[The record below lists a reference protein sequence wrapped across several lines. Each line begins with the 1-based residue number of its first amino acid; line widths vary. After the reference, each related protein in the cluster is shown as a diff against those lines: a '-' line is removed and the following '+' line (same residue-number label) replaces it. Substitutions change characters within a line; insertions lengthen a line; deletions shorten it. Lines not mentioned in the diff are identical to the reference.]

1 MKKKLITI
9 SGQTASGKTNLSI
22 RLAQNL
28 NCSIIS
34 CDSRQFYKEMSIGTA
49 VPSKLELSKANHYFI
64 HHKSVKDNYTV
75 GDFQNDALKLIENLF
90 KKDDYIILT
99 GGSGMYMDAI
109 VNGIDKFPKIKLGVR
124 ELLNEK
130 HNSRGILFLKN
141 KLKELDPEYYDIVD
155 VNNHRRLIRALEVCI
170 STGKP
175 YSSFLN
181 KKNKKYDFESVNFGI
196 KVDRELLYKKIN
208 YRVDKMISD
217 GLIKEAKTLL
227 NFKDLNPLNTV
238 GYKELFE
245 HFKGNLTKSQAI
257 EKIKQNTRRYAKRQM
272 TWLKNKN
279 LVWIENNVEIDEIK
293 RFINSNNLEHFY

>member
-64 HHKSVKDNYTV
+64 HHKSVKDKYTI

-90 KKDDYIILT
+90 KKDDFIILT
-99 GGSGMYMDAI
+99 GGSGMYMDAV
-109 VNGIDKFPKIKLGVR
+109 VNGIDAFPKIKLGVR

-130 HNSRGILFLKN
+130 YNSTGILFLKN
-141 KLKELDPEYYDIVD
+141 KLKELDPEYHDIVD

-181 KKNKKYDFESVNFGI
+181 KKNKKYDFESVNFCI

-227 NFKDLNPLNTV
+227 KFKDLNSLNTV

-245 HFKGNLTKSQAI
+245 YFKGNLTKSQAI

-279 LVWIENNVEIDEIK
+279 LIWIENNIEIDEIK
-293 RFINSNNLEHFY
+293 RFINSNNM

>member
-130 HNSRGILFLKN
+130 HNSRCILFLKN

-181 KKNKKYDFESVNFGI
+181 KKNKKYDFESINFGI

-293 RFINSNNLEHFY
+293 RFINSNNL

>member
-22 RLAQNL
+22 RLAQDL

-124 ELLNEK
+124 ELLNEN

-141 KLKELDPEYYDIVD
+141 KLKGLDPEYYDIVD

-245 HFKGNLTKSQAI
+245 LFKGNLTKSQAI

-293 RFINSNNLEHFY
+293 RFINSNNL

>member
-293 RFINSNNLEHFY
+293 RFINSNNM

>member
-1 MKKKLITI
+1 LKKKLITI

-124 ELLNEK
+124 ELLNEN

-293 RFINSNNLEHFY
+293 RFINSNNL

>member
-130 HNSRGILFLKN
+130 HNSGGILFLKN

-181 KKNKKYDFESVNFGI
+181 KKNKKYDFESINFGI

-293 RFINSNNLEHFY
+293 RFINSNNL

>member
-75 GDFQNDALKLIENLF
+75 GNFQNDALKLIENLF

-217 GLIKEAKTLL
+217 GLIKEAKNLL

-293 RFINSNNLEHFY
+293 RFINSNNL

>member
-1 MKKKLITI
+1 LKKKLITI

-28 NCSIIS
+28 KCSIIS

-75 GDFQNDALKLIENLF
+75 GDYQNDALKLIENLF
-90 KKDDYIILT
+90 KKDDFIILT
-99 GGSGMYMDAI
+99 GGSGMYMDSI
-109 VNGIDKFPKIKLGVR
+109 VNGIDTFPKIKLGVR

-130 HNSRGILFLKN
+130 YNSKGVLFLKN
-141 KLKELDPEYYDIVD
+141 KLKELDPEYHDIVD
-155 VNNHRRLIRALEVCI
+155 INNHRRLIRALEVCI

-175 YSSFLN
+175 YSSFIN
-181 KKNKKYDFESVNFGI
+181 KKNKKYDFEIINFCI

-227 NFKDLNPLNTV
+227 KFKDLNSLNTV

-245 HFKGNLTKSQAI
+245 YFKGNLTKSQAI

-279 LVWIENNVEIDEIK
+279 LIWIENNIEIDKIK
-293 RFINSNNLEHFY
+293 RFINSNNL

>member
-196 KVDRELLYKKIN
+196 KIDRKLLYEKIN

-293 RFINSNNLEHFY
+293 RFINSNNL

>member
-181 KKNKKYDFESVNFGI
+181 KKNKKYDFESVNFCI

-227 NFKDLNPLNTV
+227 KFKDLNPLNTV

-279 LVWIENNVEIDEIK
+279 LIWIENNIEIDEIK
-293 RFINSNNLEHFY
+293 RFINSNNL

>member
-109 VNGIDKFPKIKLGVR
+109 VNGIDTFPKIKLGVR

-293 RFINSNNLEHFY
+293 RFINSNNL

>member
-49 VPSKLELSKANHYFI
+49 VPSKIELSKANHYFI

-170 STGKP
+170 STEKP

-217 GLIKEAKTLL
+217 GLIQEAKTLL

-293 RFINSNNLEHFY
+293 RFINSNNL

>member
-90 KKDDYIILT
+90 KKDNYIILT

-109 VNGIDKFPKIKLGVR
+109 VNGIDTFPKIKLGVR

-181 KKNKKYDFESVNFGI
+181 KKNKKYDFESVNFCI

-227 NFKDLNPLNTV
+227 KFEDLNPLKTV

-257 EKIKQNTRRYAKRQM
+257 EKIKQNTRRFAKRQM

-279 LVWIENNVEIDEIK
+279 LIWIENNVEIDEIK
-293 RFINSNNLEHFY
+293 RFINLNNL

>member
-22 RLAQNL
+22 RLAQDL

-293 RFINSNNLEHFY
+293 RFINSNNL

>member
-75 GDFQNDALKLIENLF
+75 GNFQNDALKLIENLF

-170 STGKP
+170 STEKP

-217 GLIKEAKTLL
+217 GLIQEAKTLF
-227 NFKDLNPLNTV
+227 NFKDLNTLNTV

-293 RFINSNNLEHFY
+293 RFINSNNL

>member
-28 NCSIIS
+28 KCSIIS

-90 KKDDYIILT
+90 KKDDFIILT
-99 GGSGMYMDAI
+99 GGSGMYMDSI
-109 VNGIDKFPKIKLGVR
+109 VNGIDTFPKIKLGVR

-130 HNSRGILFLKN
+130 YNSKGVLFLKN
-141 KLKELDPEYYDIVD
+141 KLKELDPEYHDIVD

-181 KKNKKYDFESVNFGI
+181 KKNKKYDFESINFCI

-227 NFKDLNPLNTV
+227 KFKDLNSLNTV

-279 LVWIENNVEIDEIK
+279 LIWIENNIEIDEIK
-293 RFINSNNLEHFY
+293 RFINSNNL

>member
-1 MKKKLITI
+1 LKKKLITI

-22 RLAQNL
+22 RLAQDL

-75 GDFQNDALKLIENLF
+75 GNFQNDALKLIENLF

-130 HNSRGILFLKN
+130 HNSGGILFLKN

-217 GLIKEAKTLL
+217 GLIKEAKNLL

-279 LVWIENNVEIDEIK
+279 LVWIENNIEIDEIK
-293 RFINSNNLEHFY
+293 RFINSNNL

>member
-1 MKKKLITI
+1 M
-9 SGQTASGKTNLSI
+9 SI

-170 STGKP
+170 STEKP

-217 GLIKEAKTLL
+217 GLIQEAKTLL

-293 RFINSNNLEHFY
+293 RFINSNNL

>member
-217 GLIKEAKTLL
+217 GLIQEAKTLF

-293 RFINSNNLEHFY
+293 RFINSNNL

>member
-124 ELLNEK
+124 ELLNEN

-196 KVDRELLYKKIN
+196 KIDRKLLYEKIN

>member
-90 KKDDYIILT
+90 KKDDFIILT

-141 KLKELDPEYYDIVD
+141 KLKELDPEYHDIVD

-181 KKNKKYDFESVNFGI
+181 KKNKKYDFESVNFCI

-227 NFKDLNPLNTV
+227 KFKDLNPLNTV

-279 LVWIENNVEIDEIK
+279 LIWIENNVEIDEIK
-293 RFINSNNLEHFY
+293 RFINSNNL

>member
-28 NCSIIS
+28 KCSIIS

-90 KKDDYIILT
+90 KKDDFIILT

-109 VNGIDKFPKIKLGVR
+109 VNGIDTFPKIKLGVR

-130 HNSRGILFLKN
+130 YNSTGILFLKN
-141 KLKELDPEYYDIVD
+141 KLKELDPEYHDIVD

-181 KKNKKYDFESVNFGI
+181 KKNKKYDFESINFCI

-217 GLIKEAKTLL
+217 GLIKEAKTLFK
-227 NFKDLNPLNTV
+227 FKDLNSLNTV

-245 HFKGNLTKSQAI
+245 YFKGNLTKSQAI

-293 RFINSNNLEHFY
+293 RFINSNNL

>member
-217 GLIKEAKTLL
+217 GLIQEAKTLL

-293 RFINSNNLEHFY
+293 RFTNSNNL

>member
-170 STGKP
+170 STEKP

-217 GLIKEAKTLL
+217 GLIQEAKTLF
-227 NFKDLNPLNTV
+227 NFKDLNTLNTV

-293 RFINSNNLEHFY
+293 RFINSNSL

>member
-293 RFINSNNLEHFY
+293 RFINSNNL

>member
-22 RLAQNL
+22 RLAQDL

-130 HNSRGILFLKN
+130 HNSGGILFLKN

-181 KKNKKYDFESVNFGI
+181 KKNKKYDFESINFGI

-293 RFINSNNLEHFY
+293 RFINSNNL

>member
-109 VNGIDKFPKIKLGVR
+109 INGIDKFPKIKLGVR

-181 KKNKKYDFESVNFGI
+181 KKNKKHDFESVNFGI

-279 LVWIENNVEIDEIK
+279 LILIENNIEIDEIK
-293 RFINSNNLEHFY
+293 KFINSDNL

>member
-130 HNSRGILFLKN
+130 YNSRGILFLKN

-181 KKNKKYDFESVNFGI
+181 KKNKKYDFESINFGI

>member
-64 HHKSVKDNYTV
+64 HHKSIEDNYTV

-90 KKDDYIILT
+90 KKDDFIILT

-109 VNGIDKFPKIKLGVR
+109 LNGIDTFPKIKLGVR

-130 HNSRGILFLKN
+130 YNSRGILFLKN
-141 KLKELDPEYYDIVD
+141 KLKELDPEYHDIVD
-155 VNNHRRLIRALEVCI
+155 VKNHRRLIRALEVCI

-181 KKNKKYDFESVNFGI
+181 KKNKKYDFESVNFCI
-196 KVDRELLYKKIN
+196 KIDRELLYKKIN

-227 NFKDLNPLNTV
+227 KFKDLNSLNTV

-279 LVWIENNVEIDEIK
+279 LIWIENNVEIDEIK
-293 RFINSNNLEHFY
+293 RFINSNNL

>member
-99 GGSGMYMDAI
+99 GGSGMYMEAVI
-109 VNGIDKFPKIKLGVR
+109 NGIDKFPKIKLGVR

-130 HNSRGILFLKN
+130 YNSRGILFLKN

-155 VNNHRRLIRALEVCI
+155 VNHHRRLIRALEVCI

-196 KVDRELLYKKIN
+196 KVDRELLYEKIN

-293 RFINSNNLEHFY
+293 RFINSNNL

>member
-22 RLAQNL
+22 RLAQDL

-130 HNSRGILFLKN
+130 YNSRGILFLKN

-155 VNNHRRLIRALEVCI
+155 VNNHRRLIRALEDCI
-170 STGKP
+170 STGKT

-293 RFINSNNLEHFY
+293 RFINSNNL

>member
-28 NCSIIS
+28 KCSIIS

-90 KKDDYIILT
+90 KKDDFIILT

-109 VNGIDKFPKIKLGVR
+109 VNGIDTFPKIKLGVR
-124 ELLNEK
+124 ELLNENY
-130 HNSRGILFLKN
+130 NSKGVLFLKN
-141 KLKELDPEYYDIVD
+141 KLKELDPEYHDIVD

-181 KKNKKYDFESVNFGI
+181 KKNKKYDFESINFCI

-227 NFKDLNPLNTV
+227 KFKDLNSLNTV

-245 HFKGNLTKSQAI
+245 YFKGNLTKSQAI

-279 LVWIENNVEIDEIK
+279 LIWIENNIEIDEIK
-293 RFINSNNLEHFY
+293 RFINSNNL

>member
-90 KKDDYIILT
+90 KKDDFIILT

-217 GLIKEAKTLL
+217 GLIQEAKTLL

-293 RFINSNNLEHFY
+293 RFINSNNL

>member
-90 KKDDYIILT
+90 KKDDFIILT

-130 HNSRGILFLKN
+130 YNSRGILFLKN
-141 KLKELDPEYYDIVD
+141 KLKELDPEYHDIVD

-181 KKNKKYDFESVNFGI
+181 KKNKKYDFESVNFCI

-279 LVWIENNVEIDEIK
+279 LIWIENNVEIDEIK
-293 RFINSNNLEHFY
+293 RFINSNNL

>member
-1 MKKKLITI
+1 LKKKLITI

-28 NCSIIS
+28 KCSIIS

-75 GDFQNDALKLIENLF
+75 GDYQNDALKLIENLF
-90 KKDDYIILT
+90 KKDDFIILT
-99 GGSGMYMDAI
+99 GGSGMYMDSI
-109 VNGIDKFPKIKLGVR
+109 VNGIDTFPKIKLGVR

-130 HNSRGILFLKN
+130 YNSKGVLFLKN
-141 KLKELDPEYYDIVD
+141 KLKELDPEYHYIVD

-181 KKNKKYDFESVNFGI
+181 KKNKKYDFEIINFCI

-227 NFKDLNPLNTV
+227 KFKDLNSLNTV

-245 HFKGNLTKSQAI
+245 YFKGNLTKSQAI
-257 EKIKQNTRRYAKRQM
+257 EKIKQNTRKYAKRQM

-279 LVWIENNVEIDEIK
+279 LIWIENNIEIDKIK
-293 RFINSNNLEHFY
+293 RFINSNNL

>member
-22 RLAQNL
+22 RLAQDL

-181 KKNKKYDFESVNFGI
+181 KKNKKYDFESINFGI

-217 GLIKEAKTLL
+217 GLIKEAKTLV

-293 RFINSNNLEHFY
+293 RFINSNNL

>member
-130 HNSRGILFLKN
+130 YNSRGILFLKN

-217 GLIKEAKTLL
+217 GLIQEAKTLL

-293 RFINSNNLEHFY
+293 RFINSNNL

>member
-99 GGSGMYMDAI
+99 GGSGMYMDAV

-170 STGKP
+170 STEKP

-217 GLIKEAKTLL
+217 GLIQEAKTLL

-293 RFINSNNLEHFY
+293 RFINSNNL

>member
-1 MKKKLITI
+1 LKKKLITI

-28 NCSIIS
+28 KCSIIS

-90 KKDDYIILT
+90 KKDDFIILT

-109 VNGIDKFPKIKLGVR
+109 VNGIDTFPKIKLGVR

-130 HNSRGILFLKN
+130 YNSKGVLFLKN
-141 KLKELDPEYYDIVD
+141 KLKELDPEYHDIVD

-181 KKNKKYDFESVNFGI
+181 KKNKKYDFESINFCI

-227 NFKDLNPLNTV
+227 KFKDLNSLNTV

-293 RFINSNNLEHFY
+293 RFINSNNL